1 MKSFLQLVEE
11 QDKAHKPVVMA
22 FGRMNPPTTG
32 HLKLIDKV
40 REVAKKQKAEHTVIV
55 SHSQDSKKNPLSGE
69 QKVKHLKRYS
79 PGTNFDTSS
88 KEHPSIFHH
97 AAKLHAA
104 GHDHLTVVAGSDRVK
119 EFHDALHKYN
129 GVHGKHGYYNFKK
142 ISVVSA
148 GARDPDAEGAEGM
161 SGTKMREHAK
171 NNDFNSFRQ
180 GVPSHVPDKHAK
192 ELMHD
197 TRKGMGLHEDVN
209 RGRFKAIF
217 VTGGPG
223 SGKDII
229 IRESIAESRIVE
241 LNFIQAFDYLTDKQ
255 KLSEKSNDYR
265 RESIRTRGPLIVNG
279 PADDVDKISY
289 IKEELEEL
297 GYDTMMVFVNTSNET
312 SKVRN
317 SLLSRMMSES
327 VRQDKWM
334 KSQENG
340 DFFME
345 KFSTFISF
353 DNTGNIDTI
362 EEDITNVYQSTK
374 MFLDEKDLNESAS
387 TWLDRNL
394 NINDKI
400 NSLFKENKNVKENAK
415 ENSKSIQKA
424 NLRTKGCGK
433 HRFLADST
441 CKGCL
446 AVRGPADVTPDNRG
460 GATGPYGDSIKGN
473 TFPRKNPNG
482 TTYTFGAGAGVYAE
496 AKTPTIKVSPTPK
509 EFNFQKDANTE
520 RLKKF
525 GDKSLS
531 ASRVGKPSGIGPEYD
546 TRAGG
551 QGAAAGA
558 GLGLQTYSESQ
569 EYSNAQPSSAA
580 LPGSSALQPNPL
592 SNSYDVKKDF
602 SSFRKKIKKEAID
615 DPGANDMGVYG
626 VLGGAGNKE
635 GMDTYKDP
643 MRNIGITIKKKKKF
657 NEDHVKELENGL
669 HELDKYTYQSINK
682 LMQSIAKRHD
692 ITGKDLHD
700 DFKDKHNKT
709 PDDWIKNKK

>member
-1 MKSFLQLVEE
+1 MIKSFLQLVEE

-40 REVAKKQKAEHTVIV
+40 REVAKKQKADHTVIV

-79 PGTNFDTSS
+79 PGTHFETSS

-129 GVHGKHGYYNFKK
+129 GVHGKHGHYNFKK

-171 NNDFNSFRQ
+171 NNDFHSFRQ

-197 TRKGMGLHEDVN
+197 TRKGMGINESVS
-209 RGRFKAIF
+209 RGNFKAIF

-223 SGKDII
+223 SGKDIV
-229 IRESIAESRIVE
+229 IREAIAESRITE
-241 LNFIQAFDYLTDKQ
+241 LNFTQSFDYLTDKH
-255 KLSEKSNDYR
+255 KLSEQSNDYR
-265 RESIRTRGPLIVNG
+265 RESIRTRGPLIING

-297 GYDTMMVFVNTSNET
+297 GYDTMMIFVNTTNET
-312 SKVRN
+312 SKERN

-327 VRQDKWM
+327 VRQDKWL
-334 KSQENG
+334 KSQENA

-345 KFSTFISF
+345 KFSNFISF

-362 EEDITNVYQSTK
+362 EEDITVVYQSTK

-387 TWLDRNL
+387 MWLDRNI

-400 NSLFKENKNVKENAK
+400 DSLFKENKNVT
-415 ENSKSIQKA
+415 ENSKSIQKTS
-424 NLRTKGCGK
+424 LRSKGCDQ
-433 HRFLADST
+433 HRFFADST
-441 CKGCL
+441 CRECCSAK
-446 AVRGPADVTPDNRG
+446 GPADIAPDNRA
-460 GATGPYGDSIKGN
+460 GASGPYGDSIKGN

-482 TTYTFGAGAGVYAE
+482 TTYTFGAGAGAYAE
-496 AKTPTIKVSPTPK
+496 AKTPTLKVSPTPK
-509 EFNFQKDANTE
+509 ESNFEKDANTQ
-520 RLKKF
+520 RLKK
-525 GDKSLS
+525 GDKSLN
-531 ASRVGKPSGIGPEYD
+531 AGRVGRPSGVGPEYD

-558 GLGLQTYSESQ
+558 GLGLQTYSEDQ
-569 EYSNAQPSSAA
+569 DYSNAQPSSAA
-580 LPGSSALQPNPL
+580 IPGSSALQPNPL
-592 SNSYDVKKDF
+592 NNSYDF
-602 SSFRKKIKKEAID
+602 SKFRKKLKIKKEAID
-615 DPGANDMGVYG
+615 NPGTVDMGVAG
-626 VLGGAGNKE
+626 VLSGAGNKE
-635 GMDTYKDP
+635 GMETYKDT
-643 MRNIGITIKKKKKF
+643 MRNISINIKSKKKK
-657 NEDHVKELENGL
+657 
-669 HELDKYTYQSINK
+669 
-682 LMQSIAKRHD
+682 
-692 ITGKDLHD
+692 
-700 DFKDKHNKT
+700 
-709 PDDWIKNKK
+709 